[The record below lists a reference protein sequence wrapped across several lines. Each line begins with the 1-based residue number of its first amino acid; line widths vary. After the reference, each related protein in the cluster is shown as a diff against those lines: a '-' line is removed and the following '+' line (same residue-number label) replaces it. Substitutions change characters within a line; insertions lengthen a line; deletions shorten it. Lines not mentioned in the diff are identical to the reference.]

1 MPYILA
7 IAIVAIAVV
16 LGIFTGVWGG
26 LVWIVAAGIVLA
38 GLLVFRARNATLEG
52 STAQEPTGRP
62 RGTAAHPGSAN
73 ERVGQG

>member
-1 MPYILA
+1 MPYVLS

-26 LVWIVAAGIVLA
+26 LVWIVAVAIVLA
-38 GLLVFRARNATLEG
+38 AVFAWRARDTEVR
-52 STAQEPTGRP
+52 TAPTEPTGRP
-62 RGTAAHPGSAN
+62 RAGGPGAGTAN

>member
-1 MPYILA
+1 MPYILS

-26 LVWIVAAGIVLA
+26 LAWIVAAAVVLA
-38 GLLVFRARNATLEG
+38 VVFAVRARDTSVSA
-52 STAQEPTGRP
+52 AAPEPTGRP
-62 RGTAAHPGSAN
+62 RTGGPGAGTAN

>member
-1 MPYILA
+1 MPYILS

-26 LVWIVAAGIVLA
+26 LVWIVAVAIVLTV
-38 GLLVFRARNATLEG
+38 VFALRARDTTVQTV
-52 STAQEPTGRP
+52 STEPTGRP
-62 RGTAAHPGSAN
+62 RAGGPAPGTAN

>member
-1 MPYILA
+1 MPYILS

-26 LVWIVAAGIVLA
+26 LVWIVAVAILLA
-38 GLLVFRARNATLEG
+38 TVFAWRARDTEVG
-52 STAQEPTGRP
+52 TASIEPTGRP
-62 RGTAAHPGSAN
+62 PAGGPAPGTAN

>member
-1 MPYILA
+1 MPYILS

-26 LVWIVAAGIVLA
+26 LVWIVAVAIVLA
-38 GLLVFRARNATLEG
+38 AVFAVRARDTEVRAAT
-52 STAQEPTGRP
+52 TEPTGRP
-62 RGTAAHPGSAN
+62 RAGGPGSGSAN